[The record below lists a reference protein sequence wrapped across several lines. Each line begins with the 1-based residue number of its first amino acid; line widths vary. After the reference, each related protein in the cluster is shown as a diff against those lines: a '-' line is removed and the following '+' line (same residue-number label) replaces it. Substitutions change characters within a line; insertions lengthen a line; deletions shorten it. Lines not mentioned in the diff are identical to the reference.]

1 MGGLSAGYAGPKE
14 VHYMFIDGEQL
25 RRTADEVGNSWFGK
39 PLEIDYRMLQGAC
52 QKVFY
57 YDCLP
62 ANKQGADETAFKA
75 KLDSKVAFFNE
86 LRRLH
91 GWHVSQGLAKHRKKE
106 PQQQKEVDILIAV
119 DMLTHTH
126 RGNMHRLTFV
136 SGDQDFAPLIEAVVR
151 DGMYVELLYPEGHTA
166 QDLMDFAD
174 VAKPMDVDFMFG
186 IATQTFKRHHGLP
199 HRTGDLG
206 SGPPDADVIAEV
218 FRAGQ
223 LFAKVWRERA
233 SSELVI
239 IRLVEPDPGNQN
251 FWSVRD
257 RDAARAKR
265 YFTGWMER
273 DFGIAANC
281 LEWVER

>member
-1 MGGLSAGYAGPKE
+1 MNDLVDK
-14 VHYMFIDGEQL
+14 
-25 RRTADEVGNSWFGK
+25 
-39 PLEIDYRMLQGAC
+39 
-52 QKVFY
+52 
-57 YDCLP
+57 
-62 ANKQGADETAFKA
+62 KA
-75 KLDSKVAFFNE
+75 E
-86 LRRLH
+86 L
-91 GWHVSQGLAKHRKKE
+91 LAKATAAIGDCDRAAASVGEIKHRIERE
-106 PQQQKEVDILIAV
+106 PSLAE
-119 DMLTHTH
+119 
-126 RGNMHRLTFV
+126 
-136 SGDQDFAPLIEAVVR
+136 
-151 DGMYVELLYPEGHTA
+151 
-166 QDLMDFAD
+166 
-174 VAKPMDVDFMFG
+174 AKPMDVDFMFG

-257 RDAARAKR
+257 RDAARARR

-281 LEWVER
+281 L